1 MQYIVLDT
9 CAVIHLL
16 RGKESGI
23 EIKDWIESLNPQPRQ
38 IISVVTKAELLTF
51 VKLNNWG
58 EKNLAVLN
66 EFIKGIPAID
76 INHSDA
82 RLIENYV
89 LIDTYSK
96 NVGVDGD
103 GNLKGGAHITMGKND
118 IWIGATTMTINAT
131 LVTCD
136 GDFDH
141 LPESILKVKKFNYQK
156 SISTK

>member
-16 RGKESGI
+16 RGNESGI

-38 IISVVTKAELLTF
+38 IISVATKAELLTF
-51 VKLNNWG
+51 VKMNKWG
-58 EKNLAVLN
+58 GKSLAALN
-66 EFIKGIPAID
+66 EFIKGVPTID
-76 INHSDA
+76 INHSDVQ
-82 RLIENYV
+82 LLQNYI

-96 NVGVDGD
+96 NKGVDGN
-103 GNLKGGAHITMGKND
+103 GNSKGGAHITMGKND
-118 IWIGATTMTINAT
+118 LWIGATAKTINAT

-141 LPESILKVKKFNYQK
+141 LPESVLKIKKFNYK
-156 SISTK
+156 KINTI